1 MSKVL
6 ELSERDIQKIADK
19 VVQSEAFKERLDYM
33 EKAVKDLVCSKLEWA
48 VEKQAK
54 YDLINRIIE
63 MDYESK
69 LKGVEE

>member
-6 ELSERDIQKIADK
+6 ELSEKDIQKIADA
-19 VVQSEAFKERLDYM
+19 VVHSEIFKNRLDLM
-33 EKAVKDLVCSKLEWA
+33 EKAVKDLMLRRLEWA

-63 MDYESK
+63 MDYENK

>member
-6 ELSERDIQKIADK
+6 ELSDKDIQKIAD
-19 VVQSEAFKERLDYM
+19 VVVHSEAFKERMDVM
-33 EKAVKDLVCSKLEWA
+33 EIVLKNWATDRLEWS

>member
-6 ELSERDIQKIADK
+6 ELSERDIQKIADA
-19 VVQSEAFKERLDYM
+19 VLHSETFKEHLDCM
-33 EKAVKDLVCSKLEWA
+33 EKAVKDLMLSRLEWA